1 MIETGVDV
9 LLALLHARGAS
20 GKENEPILGITRLQ
34 KLLFLLWKEG
44 NFYKAVPD
52 LYNFKA
58 YDFGPCMDDLYDD
71 LEFTESIGL
80 VNVDESA
87 EASEFDNG
95 DEVAFIR
102 SLGLRMPK
110 PKSRRD
116 YYLSDSGIEAST
128 ELFSDLSAQ
137 DIEAIENIKRRFNLL
152 SSPVSHIDAELAI
165 PLFLPCALQIH
176 GALLIDHCHVVL
188 LFWSRT
194 VWSRRTVLLNH
205 CFSEV

>member
-9 LLALLHARGAS
+9 LLVLLHARGAS
-20 GKENEPILGITRLQ
+20 GRENEPILGITRLQ

-71 LEFTESIGL
+71 LEFTQSIGL
-80 VNVDESA
+80 VAVAESA

-95 DEVAFIR
+95 DEAAFMQ

-110 PKSRRD
+110 QKIRRD
-116 YYLSDSGIEAST
+116 YSLTESGIEAST
-128 ELFSDLSAQ
+128 DLFSDLSTQ
-137 DIEAIENIKRRFNLL
+137 DIEAVENIKRRFNGMPVLDLL
-152 SSPVSHIDAELAI
+152 RYVYNKYPKFAERS
-165 PLFLPCALQIH
+165 
-176 GALLIDHCHVVL
+176 VL
-188 LFWSRT
+188 TISYAAKLGWVPGSDT
-194 VWSRRTVLLNH
+194 I
-205 CFSEV
+205 

>member
-20 GKENEPILGITRLQ
+20 GKEDEPVLGITRLQ

-44 NFYKAVPD
+44 QFYKTVPD

-71 LEFTESIGL
+71 LEFTQSIGL
-80 VNVDESA
+80 VAVDESA

-95 DEVAFIR
+95 DEVAFMR

-116 YYLSDSGIEAST
+116 YALTGTGVEASQD
-128 ELFSDLSAQ
+128 LFNDLSQQ
-137 DIEAIENIKRRFNLL
+137 DIEAIESIKRRFNRMPFFDLL
-152 SSPVSHIDAELAI
+152 RYVYNKYPKFAEKS
-165 PLFLPCALQIH
+165 
-176 GALLIDHCHVVL
+176 VL
-188 LFWSRT
+188 T
-194 VWSRRTVLLNH
+194 I
-205 CFSEV
+205 

>member
-44 NFYKAVPD
+44 SFYKAVPD

-80 VNVDESA
+80 VKVDESA

-95 DEVAFIR
+95 DEVAFMR

-116 YYLSDSGIEAST
+116 YYLTESGIEASGD
-128 ELFSDLSAQ
+128 LFSDLSVQ
-137 DIEAIENIKRRFNLL
+137 DIEAIENIKRRFNRMPFFDLL
-152 SSPVSHIDAELAI
+152 RYVYNKYPKFAEKS
-165 PLFLPCALQIH
+165 
-176 GALLIDHCHVVL
+176 VL
-188 LFWSRT
+188 T
-194 VWSRRTVLLNH
+194 I
-205 CFSEV
+205 

>member
-44 NFYKAVPD
+44 DFYKAVPD

-80 VNVDESA
+80 VIVDESA
-87 EASEFDNG
+87 EASEFDNA
-95 DEVAFIR
+95 DEAAFMR
-102 SLGLRMPK
+102 SFGLRMPR
-110 PKSRRD
+110 PKNRRD
-116 YYLSDSGIEAST
+116 YSLTKSGIEAST
-128 ELFSDLSAQ
+128 DLFSDLSNP
-137 DIEAIENIKRRFNLL
+137 DIESIEKIKRRFNKMPFFDLL
-152 SSPVSHIDAELAI
+152 RYVYNKYPKFAERS
-165 PLFLPCALQIH
+165 
-176 GALLIDHCHVVL
+176 VL
-188 LFWSRT
+188 T
-194 VWSRRTVLLNH
+194 I
-205 CFSEV
+205 